1 MELFFKS
8 ILLGIVEGIT
18 EFLPISSTGHLI
30 LTNEFIR
37 MDKEFANTFDVVI
50 QLGAILSV
58 IVYFWDRLFPF
69 SPKKTIEQRKETW
82 NLWMKTVVGV
92 LPAIVIGLLFA
103 DKIEELLFNSYV
115 VASALIIG
123 GIILLLIEKSQ
134 RNVKFDSVKALTIG
148 TAVRIG
154 FIQCLAMI
162 PGTSRSA
169 ATILGAMA
177 LGASRAVA
185 AEFSFFLA
193 IPTMVGASSYSL
205 MKSGFALTAQQWQ
218 ILGVGFVVSFL
229 VAWAVIAIFM
239 NYIRRNDFKPFAYY
253 RIVLGILVFAY
264 FFFTGVTPH

>member
-1 MELFFKS
+1 MEDFFKAV
-8 ILLGIVEGIT
+8 ILGIVEGVT

-30 LTNEFIR
+30 LTNEFIKL
-37 MDKEFANTFDVVI
+37 DKKFATLFEVVI

-69 SPKKTIEQRKETW
+69 SVKNSAEQRKDIW
-82 NLWMKTVVGV
+82 QLWFKTVAGV
-92 LPAIVIGLLFA
+92 TPAILAALLFA

-115 VASALIIG
+115 VAAALIVG
-123 GIILLLIEKSQ
+123 GIILLFIEKLQ
-134 RNVKFDSVKALTIG
+134 GKAKFDSIKSLTFG
-148 TAVRIG
+148 TAIGIG
-154 FIQCLAMI
+154 FIQCLAMV

-193 IPTMVGASSYSL
+193 IPTMIGASGYTL
-205 MKSGFALTAQQWQ
+205 VKSGLDLTAQQWQ
-218 ILGVGFVVSFL
+218 VLGIGFVVSFL

-239 NYIRRNDFKPFAYY
+239 NYIRRNDLKPFAYY

-264 FFFTGVTPH
+264 FFFTGVKPH